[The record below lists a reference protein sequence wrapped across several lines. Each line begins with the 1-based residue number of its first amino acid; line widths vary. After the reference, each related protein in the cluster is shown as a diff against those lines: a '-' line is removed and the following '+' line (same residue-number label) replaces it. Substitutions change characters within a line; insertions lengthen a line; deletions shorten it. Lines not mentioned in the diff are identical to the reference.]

1 MEREEEREK
10 SGGEGVLGTQ
20 RETYVDRGRGGG
32 QGAGRWRWGC
42 ARGGVRAEFL
52 LKAQKLCERG
62 DGARD
67 YHEVC
72 NWASFF
78 FFFFFLSLSLCF
90 ICFPQLFLWTRSLG
104 LCSPQRLTEEVAKD
118 RGSKLQNTQIPSQ

>member
-1 MEREEEREK
+1 M
-10 SGGEGVLGTQ
+10 LGTQ

-67 YHEVC
+67 YHEVS
-72 NWASFF
+72 NWSSFFSLFFFSFF
-78 FFFFFLSLSLCF
+78 FSLSLSLCALF
-90 ICFPQLFLWTRSLG
+90 VFRSCFCGHGLWAFVLHS
-104 LCSPQRLTEEVAKD
+104 V
-118 RGSKLQNTQIPSQ
+118 